1 MDDLQKAKENG
12 VEQARHERVTNQM
25 LQLEAERE
33 MKAMKDPAH
42 VILLKTAGGADHE
55 IKCLSEQPETFC
67 TCDNCMRR
75 AAADGS
81 RLREGATHRHEETSV
96 LVNRMLRH
104 RGYVP
109 KVSDSTVA
117 GVALIHRTPLRHLV
131 EQSLKLEAEEGAE
144 QRQQEVPPQHHH

>member
-1 MDDLQKAKENG
+1 MPKKKSQVEQFMDDLQKAKENG

-104 RGYVP
+104 RG
-109 KVSDSTVA
+109 
-117 GVALIHRTPLRHLV
+117 HLV